1 MPQLIASVDGV
12 EIKHVYLQKD
22 RTTLGRKADNDIVLD
37 NMVVSGRH
45 CAFDLVGLADVFL
58 VDLGSTNGTYIND
71 HMVKSRVL
79 LQDGD
84 IISIGHF
91 RVKYLQASEQPSTFG
106 ETHAM
111 TVDSTLHQPL
121 QPGHHAS
128 FQVVS
133 GSSAGLEVPV
143 VKAVTTFGRPGVA
156 VVSVSHRRTGYFVAH
171 LDGPQPAL
179 LNGRP
184 MGEDPVMLSNHDVL
198 DLAGTKM
205 LFQLKE

>member
-22 RTTLGRKADNDIVLD
+22 RTTLGRKPDNDIVLD

-58 VDLGSTNGTYIND
+58 VDLNSTNGTYIND
-71 HMVKSRVL
+71 HMVKNRTL
-79 LQDGD
+79 LSDGD

-91 RVKYLQASEQPSTFG
+91 RVKYLQASEQPSTYG
-106 ETHAM
+106 ETQAM
-111 TVDSTLHQPL
+111 TVEATAAPQ
-121 QPGHHAS
+121 HAS

-156 VVSVSHRRTGYFVAH
+156 VVSVSHRRTGYFVSH
-171 LDGPQPAL
+171 LDGPTPPL

-205 LFQLKE
+205 LFQLKD